1 MLVNLRGLRV
11 KGNGVTFHRTCDGV
25 IIILLIHLFI
35 CAYLLFSVK
44 VRVDV
49 CQSVGLM

>member
-1 MLVNLRGLRV
+1 MEL
-11 KGNGVTFHRTCDGV
+11 TFHRTFDSV
-25 IIILLIHLFI
+25 IILLIHLFI

>member
-25 IIILLIHLFI
+25 IILLIHLFI